1 MTTEPEGRRTRVM
14 IVEDHAD
21 FRDLME
27 GFLGRQPDIELL
39 AQARSLAEA
48 RARAARLELDVA
60 VLDLGLP
67 DGSGADLIADLRRDG
82 NEVRVLVL
90 SASLDPE
97 GIEKARSAGAD
108 EILDKLTPVDEVLAT
123 ARRLGN
129 ASVPRN
135 LHARRAS
142 AWPHDG
148 GEAQGPPAGGPSGGL
163 ATTLP
168 TRVPD
173 DPS

>member
-1 MTTEPEGRRTRVM
+1 ML
-14 IVEDHAD
+14 VEDHAD

-27 GFLGRQPDIELL
+27 VLLGRQPDIELL
-39 AQARSLAEA
+39 AQAGSLAEA

-90 SASLDPE
+90 SASLDPA

-123 ARRLGN
+123 VRRLG
-129 ASVPRN
+129 SP
-135 LHARRAS
+135 
-142 AWPHDG
+142 
-148 GEAQGPPAGGPSGGL
+148 
-163 ATTLP
+163 
-168 TRVPD
+168 
-173 DPS
+173 